1 MPIFS
6 WFWSMCRFLTD
17 TRQMGLN
24 MTKTSNF
31 YSLAC
36 LREMPPRM
44 LPGEQVVSYCKFYSW
59 LETRWEDKKDGEG
72 VVIKMHQNNFV
83 RNLAIF
89 RPHFLVC
96 PYADFFKGRGNWGLA
111 AGRPPIPYADAL
123 TETLLVKLVVLT
135 KDYTGN
141 LIYS

>member
-1 MPIFS
+1 MNSYSYTVESANNGTEGTDQKWQYVHSVSVKPICRSACRYLSRMPIFY

-31 YSLAC
+31 YYLAC

-89 RPHFLVC
+89 RPHFSSF
-96 PYADFFKGRGNWGLA
+96 PIRRFF
-111 AGRPPIPYADAL
+111 
-123 TETLLVKLVVLT
+123 
-135 KDYTGN
+135 
-141 LIYS
+141 